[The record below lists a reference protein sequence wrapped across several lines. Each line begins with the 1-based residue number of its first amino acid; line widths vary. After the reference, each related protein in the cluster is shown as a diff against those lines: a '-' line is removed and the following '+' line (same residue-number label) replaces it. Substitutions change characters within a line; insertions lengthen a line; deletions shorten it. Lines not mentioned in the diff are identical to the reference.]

1 MKIVLVGDLI
11 LESNWCL
18 DELERIAEIYNA
30 KYTAIDWD
38 VENVENLRVLNL
50 KIEKEG
56 PSAVDPPK
64 QIWDLVKN
72 ADILIVHFCPVSSEL
87 INAAGQLKIIGTL
100 RTGLSNI
107 DTQAAERNG
116 IVVINL
122 PGRLAEAVSDFTIGL
137 IFSLIRGIVQSN
149 QALRQGRW
157 TKEFER
163 NENFIEISGKTVG
176 IIGFGEIGKKVAHKL
191 TNFDVRLLS
200 YDPFVS
206 REVMESMGV
215 RKVELSE
222 LLSLSDIVTIHT
234 SLTDSAKGL
243 IGKDEISL
251 MKPKGYLINTARA
264 EVVEKNALYDALK
277 RGAIAGAALDVF
289 WEEPINIDDPFFRL
303 ENLVVTP
310 HISGTLK
317 ESLLKSFSRLNKRL
331 EPYYKRIA
339 GSSNSSSS

>member
-1 MKIVLVGDLI
+1 MNIVLVGDLI
-11 LESNWCL
+11 LESDWCIG
-18 DELERIAEIYNA
+18 ELERIAEIYNA
-30 KYTAIDWD
+30 KYRTIDWD
-38 VENVENLRVLNL
+38 IESVESLRVLNL

-56 PSAVDPPK
+56 PSAVDLPA

-72 ADILIVHFCPVSSEL
+72 ADILIVHFCPVSSDL
-87 INAAGQLKIIGTL
+87 IDAAPRLKIIGTL

-107 DTQAAERNG
+107 DVGAAKRKG
-116 IVVINL
+116 IAVINL

-149 QALRQGRW
+149 RALRQGRW
-157 TKEFER
+157 TKDFEK

-191 TNFDVRLLS
+191 TNFEVKLLS

-206 REVMESMGV
+206 QEVMESLGV
-215 RKVELSE
+215 HKVELSV
-222 LLSLSDIVTIHT
+222 LLSLSDIVSIHT
-234 SLTDSAKGL
+234 SLTDSSKGL
-243 IGKDEISL
+243 VGKDEISL
-251 MKPKGYLINTARA
+251 MKPKSYLINTARA
-264 EVVEKNALYDALK
+264 EVVDKNALYGALK

-289 WEEPINIDDPFFRL
+289 WEEPINIADPFFTL
-303 ENLVVTP
+303 DNLVVTP

-331 EPYYKRIA
+331 EPYYRGLS
-339 GSSNSSSS
+339 GSSVLSSS